1 MKEKS
6 LRWGYVVLGMLMFV
20 CLGSVYSWSVF
31 RGAIETAFEIGATAS
46 GLPYMVCLACYALW
60 MFLTGPFIEKY
71 PPRRIMM
78 IGGVLVG
85 GGWILASYSTDI
97 YMMTLT
103 YGVISGSGVGMIYGV
118 PVAVVSKWFPEKKGL
133 AVGLILAGFGVSP
146 LVTAPLGTYL
156 IEVSSVFWALR
167 ILGSAFLVILVLLAI
182 PFRFPEDE
190 HKESQPVSRIRLFEQ
205 KTFYSLWICF
215 MLGTLMGLM
224 TVGITT
230 PVGKEMVQIDN
241 QLDTTLVAVFA
252 LCNGMGRPLFGW
264 LTDRIG
270 PRKAAILAYGML
282 AVASGMMLVGGEG
295 NAVIYSIAFAMIW
308 MTLGSWLAIAPLATG
323 KYFGQAHQTRHYGI
337 VFTAYG
343 VGALLGVSL
352 SGITRDLFGSYK
364 LCFYQMLVLSIVGI
378 GVVWYGLKDFK
389 ESAYE
394 SVKEDAEER
403 FF

>member
-1 MKEKS
+1 MKKNS
-6 LRWGYVVLGMLMFV
+6 LRWGYVILGMLIFV
-20 CLGSVYSWSVF
+20 CLGSVYAWSVF
-31 RGAIETAFEIGATAS
+31 RGAIEAAFEIGATAS

-78 IGGVLVG
+78 IGGILVG

-156 IEVSSVFWALR
+156 IEASGVFVAFR
-167 ILGSAFLVILVLLAI
+167 VLGSAFLVILVLLAI
-182 PFRFPEDE
+182 PFGFPNVEN
-190 HKESQPVSRIRLFEQ
+190 KGSQPVLRINIFKQ

-215 MLGTLMGLM
+215 VLGTLMGLM

-241 QLDTTLVAVFA
+241 QLATTLVAVFA

-282 AVASGMMLVGGEG
+282 AVASSMMLVGGEG
-295 NAVIYSIAFAMIW
+295 NALVYSIAFAMIW

-323 KYFGQAHQTRHYGI
+323 RFFGQVHQTRHYGI

-343 VGALLGVSL
+343 GGALLGVSL
-352 SGITRDLFGSYK
+352 SGITRDIFGSYRI
-364 LCFYQMLVLSIVGI
+364 CFYQMLVLSVI
-378 GVVWYGLKDFK
+378 GMVVAWVGLKEK
-389 ESAYE
+389 M
-394 SVKEDAEER
+394 VKN
-403 FF
+403 